1 MAVPDAKGSGVQED
15 VVYAGDLWRDN
26 SALPEV
32 LAAEAAF
39 VVTMMLA
46 VFIVALAQAAV
57 RGLDISCGCF
67 ADELADHGT
76 AAIMVALSRDIVL
89 LVPSIWMLMRPNRL
103 LWRIFDT
110 AT

>member
-39 VVTMMLA
+39 VGYYTL
-46 VFIVALAQAAV
+46 ALAPSGESA
-57 RGLDISCGCF
+57 
-67 ADELADHGT
+67 T
-76 AAIMVALSRDIVL
+76 A
-89 LVPSIWMLMRPNRL
+89 PQG
-103 LWRIFDT
+103 
-110 AT
+110 